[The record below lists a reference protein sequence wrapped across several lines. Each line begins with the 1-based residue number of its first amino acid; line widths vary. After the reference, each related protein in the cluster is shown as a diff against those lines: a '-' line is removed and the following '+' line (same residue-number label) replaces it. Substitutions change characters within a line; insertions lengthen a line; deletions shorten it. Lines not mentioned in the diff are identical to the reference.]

1 MSSNF
6 GINLIMAQ
14 LSQILRGSVN
24 LGLDR
29 SENQPFNPL
38 NNTLVNR
45 GGSLVP
51 ANSLLNQAANLAGQV
66 PLSNQAFVEQRV
78 SLAKLLQQ
86 DGLLMN
92 NQQTAE
98 FMKVA
103 LDLPKDLQQLLMQ
116 LASESGGKTQ
126 QQQVKEML
134 RTLLENQGDLKL
146 STEDVAQ
153 LLDGNSKE
161 AASKL
166 VKMLQN
172 NRALQLSNGHQI
184 MEVAHRLGQIGEAA
198 LQSPQRAAETLILLY
213 LPWSPLPPGQ
223 KMQLEFEGG
232 EDEEEGGQEAAICVV
247 LYLDTNV
254 MGKFKAVIQQAEAL
268 QLHITLKHDPE
279 AEPYLEAIEERVNEG
294 LAMDGLPPIFFDP
307 QPFKQAKAASTTSA
321 ASSAT
326 QQRPDLFQD
335 DMPVGA
341 AGFKGAT
348 RSADKQQVSMERG
361 ERVSVLVV
369 NAGYLLARTIFDIDQ
384 RLRPLHAR

>member
-103 LDLPKDLQQLLMQ
+103 LDLPKDL
-116 LASESGGKTQ
+116 
-126 QQQVKEML
+126 
-134 RTLLENQGDLKL
+134 
-146 STEDVAQ
+146 
-153 LLDGNSKE
+153 
-161 AASKL
+161 
-166 VKMLQN
+166 
-172 NRALQLSNGHQI
+172 
-184 MEVAHRLGQIGEAA
+184 
-198 LQSPQRAAETLILLY
+198 
-213 LPWSPLPPGQ
+213 
-223 KMQLEFEGG
+223 
-232 EDEEEGGQEAAICVV
+232 
-247 LYLDTNV
+247 
-254 MGKFKAVIQQAEAL
+254 
-268 QLHITLKHDPE
+268 
-279 AEPYLEAIEERVNEG
+279 
-294 LAMDGLPPIFFDP
+294 
-307 QPFKQAKAASTTSA
+307 
-321 ASSAT
+321 
-326 QQRPDLFQD
+326 
-335 DMPVGA
+335 
-341 AGFKGAT
+341 
-348 RSADKQQVSMERG
+348 
-361 ERVSVLVV
+361 
-369 NAGYLLARTIFDIDQ
+369 
-384 RLRPLHAR
+384 